1 MSVDLWDGNG
11 PVVADTSAWTAAR
24 RYPRAQALLLT
35 ALERGE
41 VAWCWPVRYELVFD
55 ARGSEAIAAV
65 DRLLEGLR
73 ELAVDRAVQRGVL
86 STMRELADLGS
97 HGAHRLP
104 LADLTVAV
112 AAQHAGMAVLHHD
125 RHFERLG
132 ELLGVRTHWIAEP
145 AWGCR

>member
-1 MSVDLWDGNG
+1 VSIDLWDGDG

-24 RYPRAQALLLT
+24 RYPRAHALLLA

-55 ARGSEAIAAV
+55 ARGPEAIAAV

-73 ELAVDRAVQRGVL
+73 EIAVDRAVQRGVL
-86 STMRELADLGS
+86 SAMRELADLGS

-104 LADLTVAV
+104 LTDVTVAV
-112 AAQHAGMAVLHHD
+112 AAQYARIDVLHHD

-132 ELLGVRTHWIAEP
+132 KLLGVRTHWIAEP
-145 AWGCR
+145 